1 MQFEICM
8 QGRPPRLPQSV
19 GTVIDPTL
27 LVPAGTGTLHYR
39 TQVEAAPQ
47 GPLFR
52 AKSRIRCRYH

>member
-1 MQFEICM
+1 MRFEICI

-19 GTVIDPTL
+19 STVTGPML

-39 TQVEAAPQ
+39 TQVEAASQ
-47 GPLFR
+47 GALFR